1 MRYSCACTHTFTHTH
16 KIIFFL
22 TQKLNKSRPWAS
34 LLMMEE
40 EHEVKQESEEHGV
53 RMSRRRGE
61 TEHGIEYG

>member
-1 MRYSCACTHTFTHTH
+1 MRIHTH
-16 KIIFFL
+16 LYTGTQNTSFFL
-22 TQKLNKSRPWAS
+22 THKLSKSRLWAS

-53 RMSRRRGE
+53 RMSRRREE